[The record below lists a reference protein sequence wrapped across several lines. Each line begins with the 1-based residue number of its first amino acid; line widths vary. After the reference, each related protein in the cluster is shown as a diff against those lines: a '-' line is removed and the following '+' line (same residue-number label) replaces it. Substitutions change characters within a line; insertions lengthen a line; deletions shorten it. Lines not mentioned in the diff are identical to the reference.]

1 MSQDASNQDT
11 KEPLFSWNFI
21 LAILIN
27 LCITTV
33 FFTLVTAM
41 AVYAASEFGAG
52 ETAAGFA
59 ASAFVV
65 GALAA
70 RFFAGKYVNTLGRKP
85 ILVICLL
92 IFTLASVGYPVIS
105 SYEWLITLR
114 IFHGIAL
121 GFGQTALTAAV
132 FDIIPRSRRGE
143 GSGYYLLANSLPPA
157 LGPLAA
163 IQLSAAYGYSGMFSV
178 VSLIS
183 AIAFLFACLVRTP
196 EVKQPGTP
204 LRERLRLGPS
214 DVIEPRAFSI
224 ALVAMLLGITFASVM
239 TFLNG
244 YAQSLGMTDAASI
257 YFVVYAAT
265 MLVARLFMGRV
276 QDRFGDNVV
285 IMPALGAFIVSMSL
299 LAWSPNQAVMVAAGV
314 LAGFGFGAML
324 PAIQAIIASK
334 LRTHRISIGISTFF
348 IMMDLGFGFAP
359 LALGPVVESFGYQV
373 MYAGCAG
380 VVVATLGLYWLVHG
394 KFSVRQG
401 VARRRAR
408 RWVNEAT
415 GVMPLVQQRK
425 HDDATPAPR
434 ASTPS
439 V

>member
-1 MSQDASNQDT
+1 MSQDAKDQDT
-11 KEPLFSWNFI
+11 KEKLFSWNFA

-33 FFTLVTAM
+33 FFILVTAM
-41 AVYAASEFGAG
+41 AVYAATEFGAG

-65 GALAA
+65 GALGA

-92 IFTLASVGYPVIS
+92 IFTLAGVAYPVID
-105 SYEWLITLR
+105 SYGWLIALR
-114 IFHGIAL
+114 LFHGIAL
-121 GFGQTALTAAV
+121 GFGQTALTSAV

-163 IQLSAAYGYSGMFSV
+163 IQLTAVYGYTGMFTA

-183 AIAFLFACLVRTP
+183 ALSFLFACLIRTP

-214 DVIEPRAFSI
+214 DVIEPRVFPI
-224 ALVAMLLGITFASVM
+224 AVVAMLLGLTFASVM

-265 MLVARLFMGRV
+265 MLVARLFMGRI
-276 QDRFGDNVV
+276 QDRYGDNVV
-285 IMPALGAFIVSMSL
+285 IMPALGGFIVSMGL
-299 LAWSPNQAVMVAAGV
+299 LAWSPHQGVMIAAGV
-314 LAGFGFGAML
+314 LAGFGFGALL
-324 PAIQAIIASK
+324 PAIQAVIASK

-348 IMMDLGFGFAP
+348 IMMDMGFGFAP
-359 LALGPVVESFGYQV
+359 LALGPVVEAFGYHV
-373 MYAGCAG
+373 MYAGCAA
-380 VVVATLGLYWLVHG
+380 VVVLTLGLYWLVHG

-401 VARRRAR
+401 VARRRTR
-408 RWVNEAT
+408 GWVNDAT
-415 GVMPLVQQRK
+415 GVL
-425 HDDATPAPR
+425 PR
-434 ASTPS
+434 